1 MWEMYDSDKKPRVFA
16 ARHSHGKR
24 CGLCKTFFRPEEK
37 FYIIVIPSALR
48 GSHSRLKE
56 NMFVHVNEWD
66 ELCNGVTTD
75 EELAAKIIGSKFKK
89 SNELS
94 EDESNRLD
102 AFKKACMAYNFKME
116 VSKPYG
122 VRMRQRG
129 SSVYVDYNVYMD
141 MIEVDYRGRRGLFDG
156 FYQKQIAT
164 NIYNEMHKI
173 LADGKH
179 DNYNYKDSINQV
191 MAEVGKTMEEI
202 F

>member
-1 MWEMYDSDKKPRVFA
+1 MWEMCDSEKKPREFK
-16 ARHSHGKR
+16 ARFSHNKP
-24 CGLCKTFFRPEEK
+24 CGLCKTHFRTDDM
-37 FYIIVIPSALR
+37 FYIIIIPNALR
-48 GSHSRLKE
+48 GSHARLKD
-56 NMFVHVNEWD
+56 NMFVHVDEWD
-66 ELCNGVTTD
+66 EICKGVSTD
-75 EELAAKIIGSKFKK
+75 DELAEKIIKSKFKK
-89 SNELS
+89 KNILTT
-94 EDESNRLD
+94 DEQSRIE

-156 FYQKQIAT
+156 FYQKQIVT

-179 DNYNYKDSINQV
+179 SDYNYKDSINQV
-191 MAEVGKTMEEI
+191 LNEVNETMKEI